1 MKVFVVIDD
10 AMGGDQYAGVHR
22 TRPAAR
28 QGVRVLEVKVVG
40 AQTDPEFVYIA
51 QTYDR
56 TMDVHRFEGVYGDY
70 ETAHRASG
78 QKGSP
83 LGVKI

>member
-22 TRPAAR
+22 TRPDAR
-28 QGVRVLEVKVVG
+28 PGARVVEVKVVG
-40 AQTDPEFVYIA
+40 AQADPQLVYIA

-70 ETAHRASG
+70 GTADRASG
-78 QKGSP
+78 PQGSP